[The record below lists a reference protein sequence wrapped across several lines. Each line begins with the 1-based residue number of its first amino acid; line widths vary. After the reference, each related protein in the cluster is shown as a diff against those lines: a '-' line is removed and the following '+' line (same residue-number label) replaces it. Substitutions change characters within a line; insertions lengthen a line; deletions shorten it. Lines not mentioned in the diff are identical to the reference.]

1 MEYSKGQNLVWHGH
15 QLDLWLL
22 GSCTVQGSPSQR
34 MLPLVSTTRA
44 GPPGVC
50 QSLLPAAQTPQ
61 RKPVRAWQ
69 QLPFQHQN
77 GTEFIT
83 QALSSVA
90 LPDPQWLLCVVAQPE
105 TQHEDFNSRRQQWEL
120 QKRTPRTQHH
130 RQYKSVDYTHS
141 AQPAL
146 LLETSCQFSTGT
158 GILVSMKLSWCWRAP
173 RGLLSMRRMGLFWIV
188 STRSRWG
195 KKKT

>member
-1 MEYSKGQNLVWHGH
+1 MISK
-15 QLDLWLL
+15 
-22 GSCTVQGSPSQR
+22 
-34 MLPLVSTTRA
+34 
-44 GPPGVC
+44 
-50 QSLLPAAQTPQ
+50 
-61 RKPVRAWQ
+61 
-69 QLPFQHQN
+69 
-77 GTEFIT
+77 
-83 QALSSVA
+83 
-90 LPDPQWLLCVVAQPE
+90 
-105 TQHEDFNSRRQQWEL
+105 
-120 QKRTPRTQHH
+120 KRTPRTQHH

-195 KKKT
+195 KKKKNITEGQRTTDMRPQSVKRTNSYTPALNYESSMNRQPSNRVKETKRG